1 MKGGKKKVVRK
12 GGKKTAGLLM
22 PSRRISI
29 SEADYQMLLE
39 TAVAQI
45 SGARSA
51 LAVQVNASA
60 MSVYWNLGKLLHDRK
75 VEGGYG
81 SGVVPRLSRDLKV
94 RFPEMGLSPRNM
106 WNMKLF
112 YERYAKSGKKLLQAV
127 AVLRWGHN
135 LLLLNK
141 KLSDAETLYYASEC
155 AAGNWNRD
163 MLLNAVKMK
172 MHVMSGSRRAGANNF
187 KNTLPAVQASM
198 AADLLKDTYNL
209 GFLGLTEPVA
219 ERELER
225 RLIEK
230 IKVFMLE
237 LGRGF
242 AYIGNQYRLEYNGKE
257 YFVDM
262 LFSNRKLNCLVAIDL
277 KIGEFKSEYV
287 GKMNFYLSLLDKLER
302 EERENRSIGIILCA
316 EKDRLDVELALQD
329 VNKPIAVSDYEL
341 FIPQKELQALVLSE
355 MKAMS

>member
-1 MKGGKKKVVRK
+1 MKDGKKEVVRK

-51 LAVQVNASA
+51 LAVQVNASV

-127 AVLRWGHN
+127 AVL
-135 LLLLNK
+135 
-141 KLSDAETLYYASEC
+141 
-155 AAGNWNRD
+155 
-163 MLLNAVKMK
+163 
-172 MHVMSGSRRAGANNF
+172 
-187 KNTLPAVQASM
+187 
-198 AADLLKDTYNL
+198 
-209 GFLGLTEPVA
+209 
-219 ERELER
+219 
-225 RLIEK
+225 
-230 IKVFMLE
+230 
-237 LGRGF
+237 
-242 AYIGNQYRLEYNGKE
+242 
-257 YFVDM
+257 
-262 LFSNRKLNCLVAIDL
+262 
-277 KIGEFKSEYV
+277 
-287 GKMNFYLSLLDKLER
+287 
-302 EERENRSIGIILCA
+302 
-316 EKDRLDVELALQD
+316 
-329 VNKPIAVSDYEL
+329 
-341 FIPQKELQALVLSE
+341 SE

>member
-1 MKGGKKKVVRK
+1 MKDGKKEVVRK

-163 MLLNAVKMK
+163 MLLNAVKM
-172 MHVMSGSRRAGANNF
+172 
-187 KNTLPAVQASM
+187 
-198 AADLLKDTYNL
+198 
-209 GFLGLTEPVA
+209 
-219 ERELER
+219 
-225 RLIEK
+225 
-230 IKVFMLE
+230 
-237 LGRGF
+237 
-242 AYIGNQYRLEYNGKE
+242 
-257 YFVDM
+257 
-262 LFSNRKLNCLVAIDL
+262 
-277 KIGEFKSEYV
+277 
-287 GKMNFYLSLLDKLER
+287 NFYLSLLDKLER